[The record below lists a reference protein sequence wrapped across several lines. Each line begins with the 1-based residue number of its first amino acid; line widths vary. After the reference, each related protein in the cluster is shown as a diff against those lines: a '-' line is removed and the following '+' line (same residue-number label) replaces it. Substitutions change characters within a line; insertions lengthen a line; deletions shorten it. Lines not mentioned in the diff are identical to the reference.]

1 MLTNYLL
8 TAAILAAS
16 AGVSETP
23 TEIVP
28 QSSYYPEI
36 EDTSSFGNAYELSY
50 DELEYAEVFGV
61 NDTFDY
67 VKYTATYTRNV
78 YFSLYATDNKIAT
91 VYIYISSRG
100 LTTPVQSYSSNESI
114 NISSPICV
122 KQGETVYF
130 KVKCTGNC
138 WWTGTLDLDPH
149 PSGFEYYGYE
159 IFNGYTMPHTGP
171 ATIHYAYDSSCYQ
184 NVPEQDFTYASCLNE
199 AIEIWESCGNID
211 FVYSESFSHFKVKI
225 QDVSSIEVY
234 HQKPLLSSSY
244 YTTEF
249 NIPNRLSYFD
259 AINYGKTNWDG
270 TDVTIR
276 QAVLGVAIA
285 GFGVV
290 LGLSPRV
297 DLNARY
303 NMMYYPIQ
311 PYGGSLGDS
320 DIASF
325 IRLWGDAN
333 AN

>member
-78 YFSLYATDNKIAT
+78 YFDINATDSKIVTAY
-91 VYIYISSRG
+91 VYLSSVG
-100 LTTPVQSYSSNESI
+100 FDTPVYTYTSNDSVTI
-114 NISSPICV
+114 ASTVCV
-122 KQGETVYF
+122 NKGETVYF

-138 WWTGTLDLDPH
+138 WWTGILNLNPQ
-149 PSGFEYYGYE
+149 PSGLAYSNYNMFH
-159 IFNGYTMPHTGP
+159 NYTMPHTGP
-171 ATIHYAYDSSCYQ
+171 ATIHYAFDSSCYQ
-184 NVPEQDFTYASCLNE
+184 NVPNQDFTYASCLNE

-211 FVYSESFSHFKVKI
+211 FVYSESFSHFKIKI
-225 QDVSSIEVY
+225 MDVEEIEVSN
-234 HQKPLLSSSY
+234 QKNIITNSY
-244 YTTEF
+244 YTTTF
-249 NIPNRLSYFD
+249 NMPNSLDYYEVVNF
-259 AINYGKTNWDG
+259 GKTNWDG
-270 TDVTIR
+270 TDVTIK
-276 QAVLGVAIA
+276 QAVLGVAVA
-285 GFGVV
+285 GFGAV
-290 LGLSPRV
+290 LGLLPRT
-297 DLNARY
+297 DSYARY
-303 NMMYYPIQ
+303 NMMSFPIQ
-311 PYGGSLGDS
+311 PYGRLGDG
-320 DIASF
+320 DIGSF
-325 IRLWGDAN
+325 ISLWGDAN